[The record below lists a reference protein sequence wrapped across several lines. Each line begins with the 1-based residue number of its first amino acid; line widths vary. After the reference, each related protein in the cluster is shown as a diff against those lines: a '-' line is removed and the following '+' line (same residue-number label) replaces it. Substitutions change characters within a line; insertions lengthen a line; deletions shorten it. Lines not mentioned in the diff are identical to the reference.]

1 MSWQNISLSTAKTQQ
16 FFDLIEEK
24 NDNLFLTNKNKKIIL
39 KDEDDEFN
47 FQFGNSMID
56 IKFEFLEYIQDNGF
70 PFLENNHRI
79 ESPTFYDFL
88 KYNSVKYHSLANSI
102 QNKNKKI
109 MRLISTKK
117 KLNNTDIAKIIYIN
131 NIDEIDDINIDNLD
145 NLDNLEI
152 LDNSDEDIDNINYG
166 DKTFY

>member
-1 MSWQNISLSTAKTQQ
+1 MS
-16 FFDLIEEK
+16 EK
-24 NDNLFLTNKNKKIIL
+24 KAEHFLNTNLNKIIL

-47 FQFGNSMID
+47 LKFGSTMID

-79 ESPTFYDFL
+79 NSPTFYDFL
-88 KYNSVKYHSLANSI
+88 KYNSVKYNSLANSI

-109 MRLISTKK
+109 MRLINNKK

-131 NIDEIDDINIDNLD
+131 NIEEIDDINIMDNLDTLD